1 MSRQRPLVAVFDLV
15 TSVGGVQ
22 SVMARLLPNLAGHLD
37 VVVLDPYRNPD
48 YSRMLAASGLEVSG
62 LGSAPR
68 RRFIGGANRV
78 ARVAQLARRAP
89 WLASTGLRLRSWV
102 RARRPSAIWF
112 NQLPSL
118 SVFSAFLPADGPAVV
133 FHAHGFASAAD
144 LRAGPRLGRRC
155 ARVLAVSHAVAGT
168 LHEAGVDRAKVTVVH
183 NGVDPGELARRA
195 MTPAAPLPPRF
206 PCEVVLV
213 HAAVLAPHK
222 QQHVA
227 VDALATLPSHAVLW
241 LCGGV
246 PEGGDPAYEA
256 ALRGRVARLGLGG
269 RVRFLGWR
277 PDLPAVLAAADVAI
291 LPSAEESFGMVLAE
305 AMALGRPCVGAA
317 VGGIPEVMEHG
328 RTGFVV
334 APEPAAF
341 AAALGLLV
349 ASPEAR
355 RAMGEA
361 GRRRVETL
369 FTLERQARRV
379 AEELE
384 ALVARGAATDA
395 RARSLPIG
403 GAP

>member
-1 MSRQRPLVAVFDLV
+1 
-15 TSVGGVQ
+15 
-22 SVMARLLPNLAGHLD
+22 
-37 VVVLDPYRNPD
+37 
-48 YSRMLAASGLEVSG
+48 
-62 LGSAPR
+62 
-68 RRFIGGANRV
+68 
-78 ARVAQLARRAP
+78 
-89 WLASTGLRLRSWV
+89 
-102 RARRPSAIWF
+102 
-112 NQLPSL
+112 
-118 SVFSAFLPADGPAVV
+118 
-133 FHAHGFASAAD
+133 
-144 LRAGPRLGRRC
+144 
-155 ARVLAVSHAVAGT
+155 
-168 LHEAGVDRAKVTVVH
+168 
-183 NGVDPGELARRA
+183 
-195 MTPAAPLPPRF
+195 
-206 PCEVVLV
+206 
-213 HAAVLAPHK
+213 
-222 QQHVA
+222 
-227 VDALATLPSHAVLW
+227 
-241 LCGGV
+241 
-246 PEGGDPAYEA
+246 
-256 ALRGRVARLGLGG
+256 VARLGLGG